1 MNYRKLVVILLVFSL
16 ILPLYNSGEISAK
29 VICLDKKSITIKA
42 GKSVTIKVK
51 NTKKKAKWSIKSGK
65 KYIRL
70 KAKKRASVK
79 VVGVKKGTAKVQ
91 CKVGKK
97 KLICKVKV
105 TKKVK
110 KKPTVSQPPVTVS
123 PVPTAV
129 PTESPVVTQTPRP
142 SHIPTEDRLMAEPRK
157 EVEEDPNREPTG
169 GEFWWPQWDYYFYG
183 SQIKRSKIEKVTIAN
198 SAKIPEGVLGF
209 MDLSERQNGSV
220 MAWYVDDDGDGYY
233 EMTIGQDGGVVA
245 NPNSSCMFY
254 EISLQGTEADPI
266 CGLENLYTSEVKDMS
281 YMFACTNII
290 PSGVEVRTFDLGD
303 WFDTSQVEDMS
314 GMFASFG
321 CWGLT
326 ELRLGSQFDVSKVT
340 DAVCMFEKC
349 GIKSSDAKCYLSSE
363 MLKQWILKDDNHT
376 GWKRSAFAN
385 EEYFVVEN

>member
-1 MNYRKLVVILLVFSL
+1 MNHRKLVVILLVFSL

-29 VICLDKKSITIKA
+29 VICLDKKSIVVKE

-51 NTKKKAKWSIKSGK
+51 NAKKKARWSIRSGK

-157 EVEEDPNREPTG
+157 EVEKDPNEEPTG
-169 GEFWWPQWDYYFYG
+169 LYLSWPTQAYYFFG
-183 SQIKRSKIEKVTIAN
+183 SDIQRISIEKVIITDSVRVPDGA
-198 SAKIPEGVLGF
+198 LGS
-209 MDLSERQNGSV
+209 MDLSERQNKSV
-220 MAWYVDDDGDGYY
+220 MAWYVDQDGDGRY
-233 EMTIGQDGGVVA
+233 EMTIGQEGGVVA
-245 NPNSSCMFY
+245 NPDSSYLFY
-254 EISLQGTEADPI
+254 NISFWGNEEEPI
-266 CGLENLYTSEVKDMS
+266 CGLEHLYTSEVTDMS
-281 YMFACTNII
+281 YMFA
-290 PSGVEVRTFDLGD
+290 GVGAQSNELKKFSLGD
-303 WFDTSQVEDMS
+303 WFDTSNVNNMS

-321 CWGLT
+321 WVYL
-326 ELRLGSQFDVSKVT
+326 EKVHLGKQFDISKV
-340 DAVCMFEKC
+340 
-349 GIKSSDAKCYLSSE
+349 SDARGMFLRDRSRGYDVICYVNSKE
-363 MLKQWILKDDNHT
+363 LKQWVLDSENYTAWEDAF
-376 GWKRSAFAN
+376 WKSENFI
-385 EEYFVVEN
+385 VEG

>member
-1 MNYRKLVVILLVFSL
+1 MKQYKAIAIF
-16 ILPLYNSGEISAK
+16 IS
-29 VICLDKKSITIKA
+29 ICLFADIFYGIDIQAASLKLNKKSIVVKERN
-42 GKSVTIKVK
+42 SVTIKVK

-70 KAKKRASVK
+70 KAKKRVSVK

-91 CKVGKK
+91 CKVGRK

-183 SQIKRSKIEKVTIAN
+183 SHIKRSKIEKVTIAN

-245 NPNSSCMFY
+245 NPDSSCMFY
-254 EISLQGTEADPI
+254 EISFWGTEENPI
-266 CGLENLYTSEVKDMS
+266 CGLENLYTSEVKNMS
-281 YMFACTNII
+281 YMFACINVTGG
-290 PSGVEVRTFDLGD
+290 SLRAFSLGD

-321 CWGLT
+321 CVSLK
-326 ELRLGSQFDVSKVT
+326 ELRLGKQFNVSKVT
-340 DAVCMFEKC
+340 DAVLMFFYC
-349 GIKSSDAKCYLSSE
+349 GLHSSLGEIRCYVNSE
-363 MLKQWILKDDNHT
+363 ELKQWILDDNNHI
-376 GWKRSAFAN
+376 GRKYSILYKPERIIVKN
-385 EEYFVVEN
+385 